1 MNQKTSFKSRLGE
14 FLVTGFF
21 TGYFPV
27 FPGTIGALV
36 GVAIYILLSPHTLA
50 YYLLLPLLVTAA
62 IALSDYAI
70 KHIFKGKDSPHIVID
85 EIVGFLVTM
94 ISFPFDG
101 SLDSYKYLVIGFIL
115 FRLFDIWK
123 PYPISRTKSMEGG
136 VGIVLG
142 DILAAVYANLFLQFI
157 RINPRFF
164 PFL

>member
-1 MNQKTSFKSRLGE
+1 MTKQNTFGHKIGE

-21 TGYFPV
+21 TGYFPF

-36 GVAIYILLSPHTLA
+36 GVAIYMLLSPYVLF
-50 YYLLLPLLVTAA
+50 YYLSLPLLVIAA
-62 IALSDYAI
+62 VALSDYAE
-70 KHIFKGKDSPHIVID
+70 KHIFKEKGSPHIVID
-85 EIVGFLVTM
+85 EIVGFMITM

-101 SLDSYKYLVIGFIL
+101 SIESYKYLVIGFIL

-123 PYPISRTKSMEGG
+123 PYPIAHTKKLEGG

-164 PFL
+164 PFI